1 MFCCGKNGNQQ
12 AQRNRMTRFR
22 FSAEEVQELHRRF
35 QRMTNGSNFLTKN
48 QFRDN
53 MGLLGLETVQVL
65 SDCLFQIID
74 EDQDGKIQFNE
85 FLAYFDKIT
94 YGSQD
99 EKAEISYKLID
110 QNRKGYFTLRD
121 FQQTMQ
127 ALIDSWVVM
136 TGTAITNEIR
146 DHLEKRVAYIFTQMD
161 KNNDEKVSFNEYKG
175 ILASD
180 PSLLDIFEFLRK
192 GITISIKE
200 ATLKQDQ
207 IVLSE
212 FYLIKDQAVDLF
224 ELMIG
229 LKPNRYSTTLQ
240 AKPNL
245 ISSLM
250 FCQKKMRQNTTSQFG
265 IQYLMGEE
273 IDALSLRMSSTL
285 NVNKNRQQGAIQ
297 TSQIICATS
306 QIGPF
311 IHRGDQEIP
320 IKIDYNLQSKE
331 SEETLDPELTD
342 GLEKINYMP
351 EDQIRDNYKEAL
363 IKIHELKQQTQQSL
377 DRLEKMYQKKLEE
390 FNIKKKK
397 DLEIAEKRRA
407 TIANINKKRKTALSV
422 QFGHQNWNL
431 VLNMMIGIQM
441 AVKSVNALSDYEVT
455 LKDFKL
461 KYYFEL
467 MPKRTGNEKATFKVC
482 KFFDYAPQVF
492 NHIRK
497 MFFIDNDNYLS
508 SIGPETLLSSIL
520 KGDLSTLSEL
530 TSTGKSGS
538 FFYYSQDGIYT
549 LKTISK
555 TEFTFMRH
563 ILYNYFKH
571 LKDYRQSLIIK
582 LFGMHKIILD
592 DKKIHFII
600 MSNVFKT
607 SHEINLRYDIKGSLH
622 QRKTP
627 NNADYTVA
635 RKDLNFLES
644 HEKINIRL
652 DKQGELLT
660 QLCRD
665 ADFFAQ
671 NNIID
676 YSLLLGIHEINVLQN
691 SSRTDLLQDQESEDI
706 SIIQSKTGDKI
717 YFFGIIDILTN
728 FNTKKKIEYCCKRCF
743 QGPDISA
750 IPPHQYAERF
760 KRFIT
765 NMFRNNV

>member
-1 MFCCGKNGNQQ
+1 MLCCGKNGNQHSLK
-12 AQRNRMTRFR
+12 NKMTRFR
-22 FSAEEVQELHRRF
+22 FSAEEVQELQRRF
-35 QRMTNGSNFLTKN
+35 QRMTNGSNYLTKN

-110 QNRKGYFTLRD
+110 QNRKGFFTLRD

-146 DHLEKRVAYIFTQMD
+146 DHLEKRVGYIFTQMD
-161 KNNDEKVSFNEYKG
+161 KNNDEKVSFIEYKG

-180 PSLLDIFEFLRK
+180 PTLLDIFEFLRK

-212 FYLIKDQAVDLF
+212 LYLIKDQAADLF
-224 ELMIG
+224 EMMIG
-229 LKPNRYSTTLQ
+229 FKQNRYSTSVQ
-240 AKPNL
+240 VKPSL
-245 ISSLM
+245 IQSLM
-250 FCQKKMRQNTTSQFG
+250 FCQKKLRPNTNSQFG

-273 IDALSLRMSSTL
+273 VDALSLRMSSTI
-285 NVNKNRQQGAIQ
+285 NVNKPRQQQA
-297 TSQIICATS
+297 TSQIICSYS
-306 QIGPF
+306 QTGPF

-320 IKIDYNLQSKE
+320 IKIDYNLKSQE
-331 SEETLDPELTD
+331 NMETLDPELTD
-342 GLEKINYMP
+342 GLEKINYMSD
-351 EDQIRDNYKEAL
+351 DQIRDNYKEAL
-363 IKIHELKQQTQQSL
+363 VKIHELKQQTQQSL
-377 DRLEKMYQKKLEE
+377 ERLEKMYQKKLEE
-390 FNIKKKK
+390 FNNKRNK
-397 DLEIAEKRRA
+397 DLELAEKRRA

-441 AVKSVNALSDYEVT
+441 AVKSVNALSDYEVN

-555 TEFTFMRH
+555 SEFTFMRH
-563 ILYNYFKH
+563 ILYNYYKH
-571 LKDYRQSLIIK
+571 LKEYRQSLIIK
-582 LFGMHKIILD
+582 LFGMHKIVLD
-592 DKKIHFII
+592 DKKIHFVI

-607 SHEINLRYDIKGSLH
+607 SHEINIRYDIKGSLH

-644 HEKINIRL
+644 HEKINIRI
-652 DKQGELLT
+652 DKQSELLT
-660 QLCRD
+660 QLYRD

-676 YSLLLGIHEINVLQN
+676 YSLLFGIHEINVLQT
-691 SSRTDLLQDQESEDI
+691 SQRTDTIQEIESDNI

-765 NMFRNNV
+765 NMFRNNI